1 MALSLVVGLV
11 CLGLCLFL
19 LLLFIRS
26 LAGVRVIFTAAIEM
40 KKKSLKG
47 RRQVYA
53 VCVTYVIMMITIIT
67 IIITII
73 ITTTTIITM
82 IIEVI
87 IIIIIIIIITSNHKV
102 GWHRKT

>member
-53 VCVTYVIMMITIIT
+53 VCVTYVIMMMIIIIITIIT
-67 IIITII
+67 IIII
-73 ITTTTIITM
+73 TIITASAAGSD
-82 IIEVI
+82 EARFGYD
-87 IIIIIIIIITSNHKV
+87 T
-102 GWHRKT
+102 GLYG